1 MQQRWVKLLLPV
13 ASLAL
18 VAYLTANALT
28 SQRGRGGAAAEPAVP
43 RVGERLPDFSL
54 STADGGTVGR
64 GDLLGRPAFLNFW
77 ASWCGPCRMEMP
89 AIDALAKA
97 ERGAVEVLA
106 VNNGEPLAVAR
117 AFMRDNGFDLRVA
130 LDADG
135 ALFGNWGFRYLPT
148 SVFVDRRGTVC
159 SIFDGALDEA
169 TMKREVARAKR
180 GC

>member
-18 VAYLTANALT
+18 IAYLAANALT
-28 SQRGRGGAAAEPAVP
+28 SGRGGGAAGEPAVP
-43 RVGERLPDFSL
+43 RAGERLPDFAL
-54 STADGGTVGR
+54 PTADGETVTR
-64 GDLLGRPAFLNFW
+64 QDLLGKPTFLNFW

-89 AIDALAKA
+89 AIDALARE
-97 ERGAVEVLA
+97 ERGKVAVLA
-106 VNNGEPLAVAR
+106 VNNGEPVAVAR
-117 AFMRDNGFDLRVA
+117 AFMRDNGFDLPVA
-130 LDADG
+130 LDQDG
-135 ALFGNWGFRYLPT
+135 ALAGRWGFRYLPT

-169 TMKREVARAKR
+169 TMKREIARAKK